1 MPNHAR
7 FYKHPVLQGFESR
20 KAGREIYKDEDFIE
34 IQIPGQKN
42 CITQRAVQDADK
54 VEYPAEWNAYEKN
67 AGEANVGSPI
77 GHLPGMSP
85 SKEMELK
92 GLGIY
97 TVEQLVSLSEPGIQ
111 KVGHGAR
118 ALIKTG
124 EQYLGQSSEID
135 EVKQKNEALAKQIA
149 ELTKRME
156 TLAAA
161 EVEKPP
167 KKKRTPAQLAND
179 KRLRNAKNTKG
190 KAA

>member
-20 KAGREIYKDEDFIE
+20 KAGREIYKDEDFVE

-42 CITQRAVQDADK
+42 TIMNRAVQGHDK
-54 VEYPAEWNAYEKN
+54 IEYPIEWNAYEKN
-67 AGEANVGSPI
+67 AGEAVVGSPI

-97 TVEQLVSLSEPGIQ
+97 TVEQLVGLSETGIQ

-135 EVKQKNEALAKQIA
+135 DVKAEMAVVVLAVP
-149 ELTKRME
+149 L
-156 TLAAA
+156 
-161 EVEKPP
+161 VES
-167 KKKRTPAQLAND
+167 
-179 KRLRNAKNTKG
+179 RLEH
-190 KAA
+190 